1 MNGPIRRMA
10 SLLFIGF
17 GLLLGALTW
26 FQVIGADGYR
36 SDPRNVRTAISISG
50 KERGLIVT
58 GDGTVLARSNPD
70 PADPQAYQ
78 REYPEGATFAHVVGY
93 TSRLVGDSGLESA
106 YRNELR
112 SRRDLTI
119 SDVIAA
125 LFGRDL
131 RPENLLVTIDA
142 ELQRAAAAAL
152 EGSRGAVVAIEPST
166 GAVLAYV
173 SSPGFD
179 PNTFLGAAAVTN
191 RQAVLDDPA
200 EPIRDRA
207 GTELYPPGSTFKAV
221 VATTAVE
228 SGIAGPETTF
238 DDPVVYELPGS
249 TATIGNADGGAC
261 GDGVSVTL
269 QTALVRSCNTIFAA
283 LSVRVGAAAIGQT
296 ATSFGFDRAIEFPWA
311 LAESSFPEP
320 QLDAD
325 PAALAQS
332 GIGERDVRV
341 TPIQMAMVAAAIAN
355 DGEVLRPYI
364 VSQVF
369 DADGNAREV
378 TESRVIGRAMS
389 PATAVVMS
397 QMMERVVTSGTGQ
410 QASITGVRVAG
421 KTGTA
426 VPEPGQPDVWFI
438 GFAPVDS
445 PQIAIAVMLEDG
457 GPLGESGTGGSVAAP
472 IAGALMERYLVRG
485 DSG

>member
-10 SLLFIGF
+10 SLLFLGF
-17 GLLLGALTW
+17 GLLLAALTW
-26 FQVIGADGYR
+26 FQVLGADGYR
-36 SDPRNVRTAISISG
+36 SDPRNVRTAINISG

-58 GDGTVLARSNPD
+58 NDGTVLARSNPD
-70 PADPQAYQ
+70 PEDPQAYL
-78 REYPEGATFAHVVGY
+78 REYPEGPTFAHVVGY
-93 TSRLVGDSGLESA
+93 TSRLVGESGLESA
-106 YRNELR
+106 YRNDLR

-142 ELQRAAAAAL
+142 DLQRAAVAAL
-152 EGSRGAVVAIEPST
+152 DGNRGAVVAIEPST

-173 SSPGFD
+173 SSPSYD

-191 RQAVLDDPA
+191 RQGVLDDPS

-207 GTELYPPGSTFKAV
+207 GTELYPPGSTFKTV
-221 VATTAVE
+221 VAAAAME

-238 DDPVVYELPGS
+238 DDPVVYQLPGS
-249 TATIGNADGGAC
+249 TATIGNADGGPC

-269 QTALVRSCNTIFAA
+269 QAALVRSCNTIFAA
-283 LSVRVGAAAIGQT
+283 LSVQVGAGAIGQT
-296 ATSFGFDRAIEFPWA
+296 ANSLGFDRTIDFPWT
-311 LAESSFPEP
+311 LAESTFPESD
-320 QLDAD
+320 LEDD

-332 GIGERDVRV
+332 GIGERNVRV
-341 TPIQMAMVAAAIAN
+341 TPIQMAMIAAAIAN
-355 DGEVLRPYI
+355 DGEVVQPYI

-369 DADGNAREV
+369 DADGDARDV
-378 TESRVIGRAMS
+378 TEPRVIGRAMS
-389 PATAVVMS
+389 PATAVVLA

-426 VPEPGQPDVWFI
+426 LPEPGQPDVWFI
-438 GFAPVDS
+438 GFAPVDA

-472 IAGALMERYLVRG
+472 IAGKLMERYLVRG